1 MGSGCEKH
9 EGHLRRIVGQ
19 QKLSNE
25 ELLTVLTLIE
35 AILNSRPLTPLSNDP
50 NELAPLT
57 PAHVLIGSSFNPV
70 PTSNLQ
76 LPLNTRFR
84 LIQQIQKDFWNA
96 WKRDY
101 LVTLQVRK
109 KRFNNGPEI
118 NRDDLVL
125 IADDDLKPLK
135 WKTGRVVE
143 LYSGNDNITRVVKL
157 KTSTGE
163 MIRPVIKLRKLPI
176 E

>member
-1 MGSGCEKH
+1 M
-9 EGHLRRIVGQ
+9 
-19 QKLSNE
+19 
-25 ELLTVLTLIE
+25 
-35 AILNSRPLTPLSNDP
+35 
-50 NELAPLT
+50 
-57 PAHVLIGSSFNPV
+57 
-70 PTSNLQ
+70 
-76 LPLNTRFR
+76 NTRFR
-84 LIQQIQKDFWNA
+84 LIQQIQKDFWDA

-109 KRFNNGPEI
+109 KWLTNGPEI
-118 NRDDLVL
+118 NRDDLVQ
-125 IADDDLKPLK
+125 IADDDLKPLQ

-143 LYSGNDNITRVVKL
+143 LDSGNDITRVVIL